1 MMTEQVHKSNLEQIK
16 LDDLRKQIIEMLDR
30 LPDKDFN
37 EVYETLK
44 GRGIL

>member
-30 LPDKDFN
+30 LPDKEFN

-44 GRGIL
+44 ERGIL